1 VLVRERWRKR
11 MMRGAGKMEKKNDA
25 RFLGNKG
32 MKMMLKTHLKIFFF
46 FNKLDLNKCMASL
59 CMNERQLNGLYIDKE
74 TAG

>member
-1 VLVRERWRKR
+1 

-46 FNKLDLNKCMASL
+46 LINW
-59 CMNERQLNGLYIDKE
+59 
-74 TAG
+74 T